1 MVGTAGNM
9 EMADYKGVEWAGNE
23 SINEIIGIDDINV
36 TVTETLTIMVCLL
49 ITPLGDSNE
58 STYGFYFIFLLP

>member
-9 EMADYKGVEWAGNE
+9 EMADYKGVEWAANE